1 MDARQK
7 NPRLGT
13 LLAVMT
19 LAHTVAS
26 FCNLSIP
33 PLSPF
38 LREELNLSHAQVGML
53 MSFFYIGV
61 VSASILFGWI
71 SDLLGVRWA
80 LILGL
85 GIQGVFMTGFAW
97 IHTFFLGGI
106 LLFLSGIGYSS
117 VNPATT
123 KGVMRWFPPQGRAT
137 AMGVK
142 QTGIPLGGILAA
154 STLPGLA
161 LAFGWRTAI
170 ILVGVVTLIFIF
182 VVRIG
187 MPLAP
192 PLQEQRSAMRW
203 DQLRKVLSN
212 RPILALSLM
221 GIFLAGTQL
230 SIVTHLVLFLK
241 SKFLFSSVLAGI
253 YLAVAQVGGTA
264 GRIGWGLVSDFL
276 AKGKRK
282 EILVLIG
289 IIAVAQL
296 FLLSRIEPG
305 ISGSLLFLIIGLLG
319 CTTIGFHGVFIG
331 FMGELAHRDLVG
343 LTVGF
348 SLTIQFMGIILFP
361 PLFGYIVDCL
371 GAYGRAWDMLAL
383 SWIVALFI
391 LIFFVKEKKVELK
404 HQITNRFQ

>member
-1 MDARQK
+1 MSARAPMDARQK

-38 LREELNLSHAQVGML
+38 LRDELQLTHAQVGML

-97 IHTFFLGGI
+97 IHTFSLGD
-106 LLFLSGIGYSS
+106 LLVPFRHRVQQRESCNDQRGHEM
-117 VNPATT
+117 V
-123 KGVMRWFPPQGRAT
+123 PPQGRAT

-182 VVRIG
+182 VIRIG

-361 PLFGYIVDCL
+361 PSSDTL
-371 GAYGRAWDMLAL
+371 
-383 SWIVALFI
+383 WIVWVPMVGPGICWPYPGLWPFS
-391 LIFFVKEKKVELK
+391 F
-404 HQITNRFQ
+404 